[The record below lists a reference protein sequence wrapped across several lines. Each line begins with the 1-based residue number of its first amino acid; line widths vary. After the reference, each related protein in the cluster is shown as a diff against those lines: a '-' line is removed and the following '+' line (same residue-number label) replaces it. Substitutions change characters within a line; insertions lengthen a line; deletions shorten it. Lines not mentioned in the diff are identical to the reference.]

1 MAGGQAQ
8 PCRGDEAG
16 VEVKG
21 MNRLKAVPDFR
32 GRLYW
37 WWILN
42 LLPVWINGMH
52 PAHSTP
58 LLFTRLISLFVHT
71 NCVPSGPPKTAM

>member
-1 MAGGQAQ
+1 
-8 PCRGDEAG
+8 
-16 VEVKG
+16 

-58 LLFTRLISLFVHT
+58 FLFTRLISLLVHT